1 MAQLNVIGNNN
12 PGSIMVNKQNR
23 RYKDNNV
30 SSSMDINIIQSLNP
44 YEVKSKGILKS
55 NRGEG
60 KSDL

>member
-1 MAQLNVIGNNN
+1 
-12 PGSIMVNKQNR
+12 MVNKQNR

-30 SSSMDINIIQSLNP
+30 SSSMDINIIQSLNL
-44 YEVKSKGILKS
+44 YEVKNKGILKS